1 MSFHVENSTENFG
14 VLTTSTL
21 NAANIG
27 TTTAII
33 DSVIINDNLNLLGTL
48 NVTGYVEVGGN
59 LDVLRTLTADNVS
72 SAVIT
77 ADTGLNSTVYMTQI
91 PSIIMGD
98 AEYITLNG
106 ANIDIVI
113 AATFIAGRLGGT
125 IVLSNISG
133 SDFDIASGGVID
145 IQISYH
151 IGYGVTADTV
161 GVVSLGTG
169 SVDSIDIQGGLSAY
183 SVICGVNT
191 VNIYLSTS
199 VDISFVTAKTLN
211 INFILFQV
219 ITPV

>member
-48 NVTGYVEVGGN
+48 NVTGDVEVEGN
-59 LDVLRTLTADNVS
+59 LDVLLALTADTIKS
-72 SAVIT
+72 QVIT
-77 ADTGLNSTVYMTQI
+77 ADTSLNSTVYMTQI
-91 PSIIMGD
+91 PTIMGG

-106 ANIDIVI
+106 TDIDTDI

-133 SDFDIASGGVID
+133 RDFEIGSEGFID
-145 IQISYH
+145 IQISYP

-183 SVICGVNT
+183 AVICGVNT
-191 VNIYLSTS
+191 VNIYLSAS
-199 VDISFVTAKTLN
+199 VDISFLPAKTLN

>member
-48 NVTGYVEVGGN
+48 NVTGDVEVEGN
-59 LDVLRTLTADNVS
+59 LDVLLALTADTIKS
-72 SAVIT
+72 QVIT
-77 ADTGLNSTVYMTQI
+77 ADTSLNSTVYMTQI
-91 PSIIMGD
+91 PSIMGG

-145 IQISYH
+145 IQISYP

-191 VNIYLSTS
+191 VNIYLSAS

>member
-48 NVTGYVEVGGN
+48 NVTGDVEVGGN
-59 LDVLRTLTADNVS
+59 LDVLGALTADTIKS
-72 SAVIT
+72 QVIT

-91 PSIIMGD
+91 PSIMGG
-98 AEYITLNG
+98 AGYITLNG
-106 ANIDIVI
+106 TDIDTDI

-145 IQISYH
+145 IQISYP

-191 VNIYLSTS
+191 VNIYLSAS